1 MVASPPFADHKA
13 NHAALKRKAEAMGVN
28 IMALIPARLNSKGL
42 PKKNITPLNGKPL
55 LAYSIESALGV
66 DVFDHVI
73 VSTDSEKI
81 AGIAREYGAET
92 PFLRPPQLARDT
104 SLLGGVETHAIEQM
118 AQRGYH
124 ADIIVSLYPTS
135 PFRHKALMIK
145 LLLKLLEGYRS
156 VHIGPSFSWNPSEI
170 YFKDDEGTFV
180 HTGNPAMLCPNKG
193 VYILG
198 LFVGRWVSDKRPNWG
213 SYVEAPYAPEHLIDI
228 DTMED
233 LETAKRMMRDSP
245 SCFRV

>member
-1 MVASPPFADHKA
+1 MAASSSLADPKA

-42 PKKNITPLNGKPL
+42 PRKNITPLNGKPL

-66 DVFDHVI
+66 EVFDHVI

-81 AGIAREYGAET
+81 AGIAKEHGAET

-104 SLLGGVETHAIEQM
+104 SLLGDVETNAVEQM

-156 VHIGPSFSWNPSEI
+156 VHIGPSVTWDSSEI
-170 YFKDDEGTFV
+170 YFENEERTFV
-180 HTGNPAMLCPNKG
+180 RIGNQAMLFPDKG
-193 VYILG
+193 VYRLG
-198 LFVGRWVSDKRPNWG
+198 LFVGRWVSDRWPNWG
-213 SYVEAPYAPEHLIDI
+213 SYVETPHAPEYFIDI

-233 LETAKRMMRDSP
+233 LETAERIIRNSLSGYMA
-245 SCFRV
+245 

>member
-1 MVASPPFADHKA
+1 MDPSPSLADPKA
-13 NHAALKRKAEAMGVN
+13 NHAVLKRKAEAMGVK

-92 PFLRPPQLARDT
+92 PFVRPPQLARDT
-104 SLLGGVETHAIEQM
+104 SLLGGVETHAVEQM

-124 ADIIVSLYPTS
+124 TDIIVSLFPTS
-135 PFRHKALMIK
+135 PFRHKDLMIE

-156 VHIGPSFSWNPSEI
+156 VHIGPSVPWDPTEI
-170 YFKDDEGTFV
+170 YFENDEKTFV
-180 HTGNPAMLCPNKG
+180 RIGSPAMLSPDKG
-193 VYILG
+193 VYRLG
-198 LFVGRWVSDKRPNWG
+198 LFVGRWVSDRWPNWG
-213 SYVEAPYAPEHLIDI
+213 SYVETPYAPEHFIDI

-233 LETAKRMMRDSP
+233 LETAECMMRDSI
-245 SCFRV
+245 SCHMA